1 MEIGTTKEYNYE
13 SSYQYQPENNDNKVS
28 ESSYTYNKYESKID
42 PELEADL
49 KRYQ

>member
-13 SSYQYQPENNDNKVS
+13 SNYQYQPESNAAVAD
-28 ESSYTYNKYESKID
+28 SSYTYTKYESKID